1 MRRNPMKTAAA
12 TNQVSTAATARS
24 EYPPLRRRCRT
35 RARSRTPPMPR
46 PSINRTSGPR
56 RWRPDRSAGVASRKR
71 FPFGSSLSAIRS
83 GFAPAALLA
92 SLLIVLARPGLI
104 GPSLAQEVA
113 GGVPRSPAKLKTRRG
128 PGGGVMLWVYVP
140 RGTSLDRIAVTSDA
154 DVPES
159 AVWFDLV
166 NPTHEEDKIVERKA
180 GMAVPTREEMQ
191 EIEVTSRLYVEN
203 GARYMTATLMCQSD
217 TDAPKTTPV
226 TFILSG
232 HRLVTVRY
240 DEPRPFMIVGN
251 KLARVCSP
259 TVAGESV
266 MMDLLDAVIDRA
278 ADILERIGSEVDQ
291 ISHDIF
297 EPEGGRADR
306 TRSYNEI
313 LKAIGKKG
321 DLASKVRESLV
332 SIGRLLLYLANEA
345 DSMRWAKESRAQLR
359 GMQRDV
365 HSLSDHAFYLSNKI
379 QFLLDAMLGVVTI
392 EQNNVIKIFSVA
404 AVALMPPTLIA
415 SIYGMNFKHMPE
427 LDWTL
432 GYPVAIALM
441 LLAAALPYF
450 FFKWKKWL

>member
-1 MRRNPMKTAAA
+1 
-12 TNQVSTAATARS
+12 
-24 EYPPLRRRCRT
+24 
-35 RARSRTPPMPR
+35 
-46 PSINRTSGPR
+46 
-56 RWRPDRSAGVASRKR
+56 
-71 FPFGSSLSAIRS
+71 
-83 GFAPAALLA
+83 
-92 SLLIVLARPGLI
+92 
-104 GPSLAQEVA
+104 
-113 GGVPRSPAKLKTRRG
+113 
-128 PGGGVMLWVYVP
+128 MLWVYVP

-154 DVPES
+154 DVPDS

-166 NPTHEEDKIVERKA
+166 NPAHEEDKIVERKVGA
-180 GMAVPTREEMQ
+180 AVPTREEMQ

-217 TDAPKTTPV
+217 TDTPKTTPV

-232 HRLVTVRY
+232 HRLITVRY

-251 KLARVCSP
+251 KLARICSP

-297 EPEGGRADR
+297 EPEVGRADR

-365 HSLSDHAFYLSNKI
+365 HSLSDHAAYLSNKI

-427 LDWTL
+427 LDWSL
-432 GYPVAIALM
+432 GYPIAIALM

>member
-1 MRRNPMKTAAA
+1 
-12 TNQVSTAATARS
+12 
-24 EYPPLRRRCRT
+24 
-35 RARSRTPPMPR
+35 
-46 PSINRTSGPR
+46 
-56 RWRPDRSAGVASRKR
+56 
-71 FPFGSSLSAIRS
+71 
-83 GFAPAALLA
+83 
-92 SLLIVLARPGLI
+92 
-104 GPSLAQEVA
+104 
-113 GGVPRSPAKLKTRRG
+113 
-128 PGGGVMLWVYVP
+128 MLWVYVP

-154 DVPES
+154 DVPDS

-166 NPTHEEDKIVERKA
+166 NPAHEEDKIVERKVGA
-180 GMAVPTREEMQ
+180 AVPTREEMQ
-191 EIEVTSRLYVEN
+191 EIEITSRLYVEN

-217 TDAPKTTPV
+217 TDTPKTTPV
-226 TFILSG
+226 TFIISG
-232 HRLVTVRY
+232 HRLITVRY

-251 KLARVCSP
+251 KLARNCSP
-259 TVAGESV
+259 TVTGESV
-266 MMDLLDAVIDRA
+266 LMDLLDAVIDRA

-297 EPEGGRADR
+297 EPEAGGADR

-365 HSLSDHAFYLSNKI
+365 HSLSDHAAYLSNKI

-432 GYPVAIALM
+432 GYPIAIVLM

-450 FFKWKKWL
+450 VFKWKKWL